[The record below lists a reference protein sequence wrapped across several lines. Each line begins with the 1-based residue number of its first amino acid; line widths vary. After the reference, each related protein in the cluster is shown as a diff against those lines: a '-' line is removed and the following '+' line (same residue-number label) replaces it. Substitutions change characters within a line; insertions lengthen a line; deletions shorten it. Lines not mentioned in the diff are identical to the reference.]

1 MRSSVL
7 WDQDTTQMQMS
18 AVGSYTPKTSVAL
31 RKVGPGDF
39 PLSDGPVVKVCEGTV
54 CPLLSQQA
62 LLWASAHRREWKVH
76 KFLIIYNTSWT
87 KSAFQ
92 GKTSPRITMVNA
104 NLIGF
109 WKPLCAQVDIFPS
122 VRAQISKMKRGH
134 IYFCYYN
141 VRHINT
147 SRNHALFFF
156 SLEIDLLDME
166 WNTQWESN
174 HSLSSFSSWNI
185 VFSCY
190 MFSMSP
196 CFFLP

>member
-7 WDQDTTQMQMS
+7 WDQDTMWMQMS
-18 AVGSYTPKTSVAL
+18 AVGSYTPKTFVAL
-31 RKVGPGDF
+31 RKVGPDDF
-39 PLSDGPVVKVCEGTV
+39 PLSDGPVVEVCEGTV

-62 LLWASAHRREWKVH
+62 LLWASAHHGEWKVH

-87 KSAFQ
+87 KSTFQ

-109 WKPLCAQVDIFPS
+109 WKPLCAQVGIFPS

-147 SRNHALFFF
+147 SRNYAFFF
-156 SLEIDLLDME
+156 PWDWLAWYGVKYSMRVKL
-166 WNTQWESN
+166 
-174 HSLSSFSSWNI
+174 FS
-185 VFSCY
+185 
-190 MFSMSP
+190 
-196 CFFLP
+196 